1 MALEKGTFAR
11 RKAQKLAR
19 DGAIA
24 PAIEEMRLLV
34 GEPETDPYDHVYLG
48 DLLMRAGRPQE
59 ALDAW
64 MQAVQS
70 YDRAGLN
77 RNAIAVGKKV
87 LRLDQGRV
95 AVHRTLGELYCREG
109 LLGEAMPHFLHWL
122 DTVTGDACFSEEF
135 LVTLERAGSAVG
147 LQVEAALRV
156 GDHYLRAGHADRA
169 ARMLHGLADKVQT
182 AGSPEMAAE
191 LRKRARAA
199 EKAHDD
205 LNPGGTDLPLEFAMA
220 EDRPVAGV
228 DVGDRPSLD
237 GPVPPDAPAVESPSF
252 RGAGDADGASGDP
265 FPELIAAEAADSPA
279 LEMPRE
285 SSGMPFLEGWTTPP
299 DGPSSELPVE
309 PLDPPAALLDEPSGG
324 PPILLRTEAADELPH
339 PAPVDS
345 FEPPAGPWDQPSEG
359 PPTSAPSDPS
369 GEPPAPLPVEFQVE
383 HFPVGGSGR
392 GPQTN
397 GPQTNGHQV
406 PDDLEAPA
414 FGRALGDEWAG
425 IDATPGEAPEDA
437 VDDERIWD
445 LDAEEE
451 ALRTDPAEMDGASG
465 SVETAEMGAGPS
477 WLAPLGPLEPARDPS
492 AAPETLFPPSAW
504 DEEPDL
510 VEQSTESGPDETSW
524 PPGDALRS
532 LVDRADAA
540 FGAGQWAEARGLYDR
555 AGHEVSLEPLVL
567 GRLVEIARKLEDSA
581 AEVHYLEQLGD
592 AWIEAGVME
601 EALEAF
607 LEVLHIDPDSCT
619 ARRRL
624 SRFQEMGLP
633 GAERIP
639 EATRE
644 SVQGVLES
652 AGALMSVRDDP
663 VSAIQSDEWIDLG
676 ALIEEF
682 RDGIKN
688 QIAGDDA
695 PGHYDLAV
703 SHHGMELFEEAVEEL
718 DAVLACPDLAVEM
731 ELHARELRGVCLL
744 ALRRHREAV
753 HEFRTA
759 LERPVPDTE
768 SRCSI
773 LYHLGVALESAEEW
787 REAAEIFD
795 RVRDELP
802 GFLDAEGRQ
811 SACEMR
817 ANGIDPEARVA

>member
-19 DGAIA
+19 DGEIA
-24 PAIEEMRLLV
+24 TAIEEMRLLV
-34 GEPETDPYDHVYLG
+34 GEAETDPYDHVYLG
-48 DLLMRAGRPQE
+48 DLLMREGRPQE

-64 MQAVQS
+64 MEAVQS
-70 YDRAGLN
+70 YERAGLN

-87 LRLDQGRV
+87 LRLDHGRV

-122 DTVTGDACFSEEF
+122 DTVKGEARFSEEF
-135 LVTLERAGSAVG
+135 LATIERAGSAVG

-156 GDHYLRAGHADRA
+156 SEHYLRAGHPDRA
-169 ARMLHGLADKVQT
+169 AQMLHGLADKVQT
-182 AGSPEMAAE
+182 AGSPEIASELRERAQAAE
-191 LRKRARAA
+191 RTHEEQKAGDAA
-199 EKAHDD
+199 A
-205 LNPGGTDLPLEFAMA
+205 LTVAVAMA
-220 EDRPVAGV
+220 PDDPSPGSGAG
-228 DVGDRPSLD
+228 D
-237 GPVPPDAPAVESPSF
+237 GWSREALAPPDALAVEDPAP
-252 RGAGDADGASGDP
+252 GADGNAGGAPADP
-265 FPELIAAEAADSPA
+265 FPDLIAVEPPDDEPAEMPMEPSARPSIERPVERLVEPSVELPDVPSDEPRVEPLLERLSEPLFRPLVNEPHELPPVGSAVGLAEPSAASAAGLETAAAEAPAD
-279 LEMPRE
+279 
-285 SSGMPFLEGWTTPP
+285 
-299 DGPSSELPVE
+299 
-309 PLDPPAALLDEPSGG
+309 
-324 PPILLRTEAADELPH
+324 
-339 PAPVDS
+339 
-345 FEPPAGPWDQPSEG
+345 
-359 PPTSAPSDPS
+359 
-369 GEPPAPLPVEFQVE
+369 
-383 HFPVGGSGR
+383 
-392 GPQTN
+392 
-397 GPQTNGHQV
+397 
-406 PDDLEAPA
+406 
-414 FGRALGDEWAG
+414 
-425 IDATPGEAPEDA
+425 
-437 VDDERIWD
+437 DDERIWD
-445 LDAEEE
+445 LDAEDE
-451 ALRTDPAEMDGASG
+451 ALRTDPGAVESLDGSIG
-465 SVETAEMGAGPS
+465 SSETGVGSPWLTFSESTELMPGVSGPS
-477 WLAPLGPLEPARDPS
+477 VTLVPDIAGGETPDSGKRS
-492 AAPETLFPPSAW
+492 PEF
-504 DEEPDL
+504 EPDD
-510 VEQSTESGPDETSW
+510 VSW
-524 PPGDALRS
+524 PSSVTPRS
-532 LVDRADAA
+532 LVDRAEAA
-540 FGAGQWAEARGLYDR
+540 YGSGQWAEARGLYDR
-555 AGHEVSLEPLVL
+555 AAHEVPLEPMVL
-567 GRLVEIARKLEDSA
+567 RRLVEIARKLEDSA

-607 LEVLHIDPDSCT
+607 LDVLRINPDCCT

-624 SRFQEMGLP
+624 SRFREMGVP

-639 EATRE
+639 EATRD

-652 AGALMSVRDDP
+652 AGARTSVRDDP

-682 RDGIKN
+682 RDGVKN

-718 DAVLACPDLAVEM
+718 DAVLACPGLAVEM

-759 LERPVPDTE
+759 LERPVPDKE

-802 GFLDAEGRQ
+802 GFLDAEARQ
-811 SACEMR
+811 SACEVR
-817 ANGIDPEARVA
+817 ANGIDPGARAA